1 MKKLLEAILKEDKE
15 VRYELADEDV
25 IKGRH
30 FIDLGEDGDFYVESV
45 NIEFTEDDKLFDRG
59 IEIEGTYVT
68 REGEKYK
75 NATLRVDLRLPPG
88 VRITR
93 EDIRKGKYT
102 PGEIIKDFEWEWYA
116 IEY

>member
-1 MKKLLEAILKEDKE
+1 MKKLLEAILKEDEE
-15 VRYELADEDV
+15 VRYELADEDI
-25 IKGRH
+25 IKGRN
-30 FIDLGEDGDFYVESV
+30 FLDLGEYGDFYVEYV
-45 NIEFTEDDKLFDRG
+45 NLEFEDGELFDRG

-75 NATLRVDLRLPPG
+75 NATLKVDLRLPPG